1 MRLRI
6 KFLLIASIGSSL
18 MILMLKFFHWTLNEL
33 LSPFLFFVFSTF
45 AYSAF
50 LIVAAIALVVLFSH
64 KDWKHMVI
72 QGVAVM
78 LFFLIPFDQV
88 VLEADYHSTE
98 EQRAAVVDMVLNE
111 ELAPTNSGHVASI
124 IELPDQYKHLSVDG
138 EIYIEIE
145 EDRTSLL
152 FLSDGRFLDSFAG
165 IVYSSTNEEP
175 QTGDFNGHYLAVNKL
190 EDHWFSVSAG

>member
-1 MRLRI
+1 LRLRI
-6 KFLLIASIGSSL
+6 KFLLIASIISSL
-18 MILMLKFFHWTLNEL
+18 MILMLKFFHWTLNEM
-33 LSPFLFFVFSTF
+33 LSSFQFFVFSTF
-45 AYSAF
+45 AYSVF
-50 LIVAAIALVVLFSH
+50 LIVAAIALVVLFAH

-88 VLEADYHSTE
+88 VLDADYHSTE
-98 EQRAAVVDMVLNE
+98 EQRAAVVDMVLKD
-111 ELAPTNSGHVASI
+111 ELTPINSGHVGSV

-138 EIYIEIE
+138 EVYIETD

-152 FLSDGRFLDSFAG
+152 FLSDGGFLDSFAG
-165 IVYSSTNEEP
+165 IVYCSTNEEP
-175 QTGDFNGHYLAVNKL
+175 QTGDFNGHYRAVNKV